1 MQQSNLSSLFLISE
15 STTNGY
21 SVECLDVLSVIAII
35 FAMGVIL
42 NKNPIASIL
51 SLIGLFGTISVY
63 LILSGL
69 TFIGFAYLIVYIGA
83 VSILFL
89 FILMLINIRTSE
101 FESNNT
107 NSLPLALLISIL
119 FNYILIKIIPSKINV
134 GLSLSFFGARS
145 NGSTIAAT
153 IGENTVGPE
162 GSLYVSSNY
171 WDGNLIESSHI
182 STLGGIIYTSYS
194 LWLLLVS
201 LILLVVMIGAILITI
216 KKEC

>member
-1 MQQSNLSSLFLISE
+1 MQVLSFLFTLSE

-101 FESNNT
+101 FESNNV
-107 NSLPLALLISIL
+107 NSLPLALFISIL
-119 FNYILIKIIPSKINV
+119 FNYILIKIIPYKY
-134 GLSLSFFGARS
+134 
-145 NGSTIAAT
+145 NGSYTT
-153 IGENTVGPE
+153 LGETSTVGSD
-162 GSLYVSSNY
+162 GALYVSSTN

-216 KKEC
+216 KKDKKSN

>member
-1 MQQSNLSSLFLISE
+1 MQESNLSFFFTLSE

-101 FESNNT
+101 FDSNSV
-107 NSLPLALLISIL
+107 NSLPLALFISII
-119 FNYILIKIIPSKINV
+119 FNYILIKIIPYKY
-134 GLSLSFFGARS
+134 
-145 NGSTIAAT
+145 NGSYAT
-153 IGENTVGPE
+153 IGGETSTVGSD
-162 GSLYVSSNY
+162 GALYVSSTN

-216 KKEC
+216 KKD

>member
-119 FNYILIKIIPSKINV
+119 FNYILIKIIPSRLNA
-134 GLSLSFFGARS
+134 GLSFFGARS